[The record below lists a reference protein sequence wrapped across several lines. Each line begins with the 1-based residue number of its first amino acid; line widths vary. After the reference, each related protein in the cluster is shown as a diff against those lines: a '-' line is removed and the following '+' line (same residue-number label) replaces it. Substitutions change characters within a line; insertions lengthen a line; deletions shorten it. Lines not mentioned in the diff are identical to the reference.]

1 MFLKDTKRLLK
12 SLRKLERHTSSHH
25 GLLIVRD
32 LCYFCFVIS
41 IFMGIGYLIYEKCL
55 NGTYN
60 LGGLGDFI
68 GGIIGTVLSFISIII
83 LYSTLT
89 LTNKQIKQQQRLG
102 VKQEVESHFFELIKI
117 HRENAAKLM
126 KDNSKIFERYVTEIE
141 KSYNDYSSPQGVL
154 SKENLKKSD
163 VIAISYLLFYYGNSS
178 TSKETI
184 KEVYKRFMEEYGE
197 SHIQPDKI
205 FEATD
210 RVMQILEIMNKMD
223 GVTTQNIANKENHEI
238 LLGQYFRHLYQ
249 TVKYINEQSNYILSD
264 SEKYSY
270 IKTLRCQLSSYEQ
283 ALLFWD
289 SLSPLGY
296 VWEMAEIKSAEAKNI
311 QPNVNKM
318 LITKYQLIKNIPPNM
333 LSVIHPEQF
342 YKDVKFDWIKRD

>member
-12 SLRKLERHTSSHH
+12 SLRKLERYTSSYH

-32 LCYFCFVIS
+32 LCCFCFVIS

-126 KDNSKIFERYVTEIE
+126 TDNSKVFELYVTEIE
-141 KSYNDYSSPQGVL
+141 KSYNDYSAPQGVL
-154 SKENLKKSD
+154 SKENLKKND

-223 GVTTQNIANKENHEI
+223 GVTAPKIDNKENHEI

-249 TVKYINEQSNYILSD
+249 TVKYINEQSNYILSE

-333 LSVIHPEQF
+333 LSVIRPEQF
-342 YKDVKFDWIKRD
+342 YKDVKFDWIKRG